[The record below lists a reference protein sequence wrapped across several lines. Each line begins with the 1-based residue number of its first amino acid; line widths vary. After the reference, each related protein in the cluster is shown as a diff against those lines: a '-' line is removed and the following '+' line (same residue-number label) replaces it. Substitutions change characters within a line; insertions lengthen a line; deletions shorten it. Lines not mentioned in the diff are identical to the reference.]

1 MTDRKP
7 VYIASIIILI
17 ALLIAVLVAG
27 CTTPTPTAQTAT
39 PTVAPTQAPVQ
50 KTDLT
55 VFAAASLKDAFNE
68 TEASFE
74 AIHQDVNVVYNFDGS
89 QALRTQ
95 IEQGATADVF
105 ASASTS
111 HMNALKNQSLMN
123 NSTITNFANNKL
135 AIIVPKDNPA
145 GITSM
150 SDLSKPGVKIVI
162 GNKDVP
168 VGSYTLQILDK
179 AANNSSYGAD
189 YRTKVK
195 ANVVSEETTVNYVVS
210 KVALGEA
217 DAGFV
222 YVSDVPAE
230 YKDKVSVVAIPDSL
244 NVIAVYPIGVVG
256 ESKNQDMAQ
265 DYIDFVKSAEGKAI
279 LQKYGFTPI

>member
-1 MTDRKP
+1 MIRMKP
-7 VYIASIIILI
+7 TYLLSVFLI
-17 ALLIAVLVAG
+17 AALLAVLVAG
-27 CTTPTPTAQTAT
+27 CTSPTPTA
-39 PTVAPTQAPVQ
+39 APTAAPTTAPVQ

-68 TEASFE
+68 AEVNFE
-74 AIHQDVNVVYNFDGS
+74 AAHQDVNVVYNFDGS

-123 NSTITNFANNKL
+123 NSTIANFANNKL
-135 AIIVPKDNPA
+135 AIIVPKDNPSN
-145 GITSM
+145 ITSM
-150 SDLSKPGVKIVI
+150 SDLAKPGVKIVI

-244 NVIAVYPIGVVG
+244 NVIAVYPIGVLA
-256 ESKNQDMAQ
+256 ESENQEKAKAFE
-265 DYIDFVKSAEGKAI
+265 DYVKSNDGKAI
-279 LQKYGFTPI
+279 LQKYGFTPV

>member
-1 MTDRKP
+1 MTNRKP

-17 ALLIAVLVAG
+17 ALLIAILVAG
-27 CTTPTPTAQTAT
+27 CTTPAPTAHTAT

-74 AIHQDVNVVYNFDGS
+74 ATHQDVNVVYNFDGS

-123 NSTITNFANNKL
+123 NSTVVNFANNKL
-135 AIIVPKDNPA
+135 AVIVPRENPA
-145 GITSM
+145 DISTM
-150 SDLSKPGVKIVI
+150 SDLAKPGVKIVI

-179 AANNSSYGAD
+179 AANNSTYGPD
-189 YRTKVK
+189 FRTKVK

-230 YKDKVSVVAIPDSL
+230 YRAKVTVVTIPDSL

-256 ESKNQDMAQ
+256 ESKNQEDAKAFVN
-265 DYIDFVKSAEGKAI
+265 YVKSDDGKAI
-279 LQKYGFTPI
+279 LQKYGFTPV